1 MILHAR
7 RGMMKRVTSRELNQD
22 VSRAK
27 RFALVEPVFVTDR
40 GRPTHVLISIDAWRQ
55 LSGERE
61 NMAQLLAAPPGEAAL
76 DRKSTRLN
84 PVTNAQLVCRLLL
97 ENTKKMTT
105 QNNNN

>member
-1 MILHAR
+1 
-7 RGMMKRVTSRELNQD
+7 MKRVTSRELNQD

-40 GRPTHVLISIDAWRQ
+40 GRATHVLISIDAWRQ

-76 DRKSTRLN
+76 APSLLRKALDERG
-84 PVTNAQLVCRLLL
+84 
-97 ENTKKMTT
+97 
-105 QNNNN
+105 

>member
-1 MILHAR
+1 
-7 RGMMKRVTSRELNQD
+7 MKRVTSRELNQD

-61 NMAQLLAAPPGEAAL
+61 TMAQLLAAPPGDMPFDRSHLLRAL
-76 DRKSTRLN
+76 AGTGRG
-84 PVTNAQLVCRLLL
+84 
-97 ENTKKMTT
+97 
-105 QNNNN
+105 

>member
-1 MILHAR
+1 
-7 RGMMKRVTSRELNQD
+7 MKRVTSRELNQD

-27 RFALVEPVFVTDR
+27 RLALVEPEFVTDR

-76 DRKSTRLN
+76 APSLLRKALDERG
-84 PVTNAQLVCRLLL
+84 
-97 ENTKKMTT
+97 
-105 QNNNN
+105 